1 MVVIA
6 SNRDELKEALV
17 NKAEEIIVIDSELAE
32 NIGKFI
38 ERLSFQND
46 VEFKNR
52 VNITGISLI
61 LGASFLSNIMAFGFL
76 ILGFKVLL
84 VPEIIW
90 LTALVISLAMKLNNL
105 LKNNYEII
113 KHDEEGLFLK
123 SKLA

>member
-17 NKAEEIIVIDSELAE
+17 NKAEEIIVTDTELAE

-38 ERLSFQND
+38 ERLSFQSD

-61 LGASFLSNIMAFGFL
+61 LGASLLSNIMAFGFL

-90 LTALVISLAMKLNNL
+90 LLALVISLAMKLSNL

-113 KHDEEGLFLK
+113 KRDREGLFLK
-123 SKLA
+123 CKLA

>member
-1 MVVIA
+1 MVVVA
-6 SNRDELKEALV
+6 STRDELKEPLIG
-17 NKAEEIIVIDSELAE
+17 KAEEIIVIDAELAE

-38 ERLSFQND
+38 ERLNFPS
-46 VEFKNR
+46 ERAFKNR

-61 LGASFLSNIMAFGFL
+61 IGASLLANTMAFGFL
-76 ILGFKVLL
+76 ILGIKFLL

-90 LTALVISLAMKLNNL
+90 LIALVISLAMKLNNL

-123 SKLA
+123 YKFS